1 MRSFSFVFLI
11 LCILISGC
19 SGGTQIDRS
28 MRYDFTE
35 PYKFPFEVN
44 DVRTEI
50 AIDNPDYLQQYV
62 FHYKNKQ
69 TKQEINYILSK
80 VIGNPEEAS
89 KQSSHPVN
97 LKNGKQAYYKE
108 DDTSQLIFWDSENG
122 FLARFVYYIDGNTE
136 RLGSNKLSQSDLI
149 DLINQVQQ

>member
-11 LCILISGC
+11 LCFLISGC

-89 KQSSHPVN
+89 KQSNHPVK

-108 DDTSQLIFWDSENG
+108 DDTSQFIFWDSENG

-136 RLGSNKLSQSDLI
+136 RLGSNKLAQSDLI